1 MEDGHTVLC
10 CEECHQANETVDI
23 RPSDML
29 CQPCYLDKDTCSI
42 DGEKQQISEQE
53 LETEQTTITQSPSIT
68 AKTHPQDV
76 SHFES
81 MPEAQGCI
89 EEIGS
94 KGNSQNGSVF
104 SESKN
109 ECPKCNKH
117 VLKGGLSC
125 AVCNIWLHF
134 KCAGITKEKFPEVNL
149 LTCKNCME
157 TCKKCCEH
165 PVYKCRMKKEI
176 DSLKKNFS
184 ELEKTPEHLNQELT
198 SVHNQYEEKDRL
210 PTGKKTKN

>member
-1 MEDGHTVLC
+1 MEDGHTVPC

-23 RPSDML
+23 RPSDLML

-53 LETEQTTITQSPSIT
+53 LETEQTTITQSPSVT

-76 SHFES
+76 SHFKS
-81 MPEAQGCI
+81 VPVTQGCI
-89 EEIGS
+89 KEIGS

-109 ECPKCNKH
+109 VCPKCNKRI
-117 VLKGGLSC
+117 LKGGSLC
-125 AVCNIWLHF
+125 AVCNTWLHF
-134 KCAGITKEKFPEVNL
+134 KCAGITKEKFSEVGV

-157 TCKKCCEH
+157 TCKKCCEYQ
-165 PVYKCRMKKEI
+165 VYKSRTKKEI
-176 DSLKKNFS
+176 DSLKKNIS
-184 ELEKTPEHLNQELT
+184 ELEKTL
-198 SVHNQYEEKDRL
+198 EEKPRTDFSS
-210 PTGKKTKN
+210 